1 MAAAKLHLSVRPIC
15 RAFSS
20 SARML
25 EETIKAVVEAK
36 RYEQI
41 PDILSSSKGSN
52 HNPNP
57 FSFLS
62 TFSENTRVQIVDEIL
77 QSFIPVR
84 PRSRPR
90 IAYSS
95 LLSYTLQSSNPLPIA
110 LAILQRTLRSGCLPV
125 PQTHLLLSTAWLER
139 RVKSHS
145 VSSILLEMQDIGY
158 NPDCGTCNY
167 IISSLC
173 KVDQIDEAVNVLKGM
188 ARAGCIPD
196 LDSYGTLIDNLSE
209 LRMTPAIIEMVNE
222 MVVRFGLSPRKDTLV
237 KALAAIQANKEIWRA
252 IEVIEFLQNEGVHV
266 GFECYELVLEGC
278 LENRQFV
285 LAGKFVIE
293 MTKRGFIPYIRS
305 RQKVVE
311 GLANIGEWELANAVR
326 QRFAELRS

>member
-1 MAAAKLHLSVRPIC
+1 
-15 RAFSS
+15 
-20 SARML
+20 ML
-25 EETIKAVVEAK
+25 EESIKAAVEAK

-41 PDILSSSKGSN
+41 PDILSSSKGPY

-62 TFSENTRVQIVDEIL
+62 TFPENTSVKIVDEIL
-77 QSFIPVR
+77 QSFTPIR

-95 LLSYTLQSSNPLPIA
+95 LLSYSLQSSNPLPLA

-139 RVKSHS
+139 RSKSHS

-158 NPDCGTCNY
+158 SPDCGTCNY
-167 IISSLC
+167 LILSLC

-188 ARAGCIPD
+188 VRAGCIPD
-196 LDSYGTLIDNLSE
+196 LDSY
-209 LRMTPAIIEMVNE
+209 
-222 MVVRFGLSPRKDTLV
+222 
-237 KALAAIQANKEIWRA
+237 ALAAIRANKEIRRA
-252 IEVIEFLQNEGVHV
+252 IEVIEFLTNEGVHL

-278 LENRQFV
+278 LENRQFIF
-285 LAGKFVIE
+285 AGKLVIE
-293 MTKRGFIPYIRS
+293 MTKRGFIPYIRA

-326 QRFAELRS
+326 QRFAELKS